1 MIRNSKWPECHEH
14 PASAQSL
21 LVSPEALLERRRA
34 MLLQRFEAWARRTT
48 HPSRT
53 VVWAPESVATLA
65 AALLLEPPSG
75 ATQAGASQTRPS
87 FLASGIADLAETS
100 RRTREALSATLIGT
114 AYLTVVYGMWSRL
127 FSVSKP
133 GLAYAALI
141 FVSLVGAQSLS
152 GAIVG
157 AIVGAI
163 GVPGLMLLFPKK
175 LADQASLLS
184 HFRFGARAAGLTVF
198 IVVIALLFAKFV
210 RPPDERQRRRT
221 HAKALRA
228 RFKKGPGFR
237 DAVHETIRSIRPGAS
252 IADVSKDV
260 AVSTIAAAMREDG
273 VFLVGDDAVIIAEE
287 ALQRIPYPPHEWTT
301 CEVGGPPVGTFAVY
315 HCNHCQTEVLE
326 EDELWGSGMSA
337 ACPPFGPGGP
347 CRRRD
352 NRPPGVACRGRAE
365 RSGQARPWRLPLG
378 GGHLTSPQGTASCS
392 AAP

>member
-1 MIRNSKWPECHEH
+1 
-14 PASAQSL
+14 
-21 LVSPEALLERRRA
+21 
-34 MLLQRFEAWARRTT
+34 
-48 HPSRT
+48 
-53 VVWAPESVATLA
+53 
-65 AALLLEPPSG
+65 
-75 ATQAGASQTRPS
+75 
-87 FLASGIADLAETS
+87 
-100 RRTREALSATLIGT
+100 
-114 AYLTVVYGMWSRL
+114 
-127 FSVSKP
+127 
-133 GLAYAALI
+133 
-141 FVSLVGAQSLS
+141 VGAQSLS